1 MQKIQLP
8 TLKKIGE
15 PVKVDKKGYIP
26 KDQRKKILLLCDD
39 IRLHSGIGTMAKEIV
54 LNTAHHFNWVN
65 LGAAIKHPEQGQAFD
80 ISDQVNNIVGIP
92 DSEVKVIP
100 WNGYGDD
107 KIVRQLISQEKPD
120 AILHFTDPRYWTWLY
135 RMEKEIRT
143 KIPIIFYTIWDDLPY
158 PMYNRDFYRSD
169 DMLLCISKQTKNLV
183 ENVLRDYPKEDWQVQ
198 YVPHGI
204 DENKFFPIVND
215 FEFEVFKEKFFE
227 GKEYDFVV
235 FWNNRNIRR
244 KNPGDVITA
253 WKIFTDQLPKEK
265 AEKCLLLLHTDKSD
279 PNGTDIPAVIETIC
293 DPERNKVAFT
303 KGKCDE
309 KTLNYYYN
317 LADAQFMMTDNEG
330 WGLSLTEGL
339 MTGNMIIAPV
349 QGGMQ
354 DQMRFEDENGDW
366 INFNTEFPTNS
377 NGEYKNCGEWAIPM
391 WAKTR
396 SLKGSPPTPYIYATQ
411 VDIEDAGLALL
422 KCYTLGKEEIQRRGL
437 KGREWLLSEEAKMSA
452 SNMGQNFIDNIKILF
467 ENWEPVSKFS
477 IEKVDDGCTV
487 YNPNSVQYTPEFK
500 EKLKEVLT

>member
-1 MQKIQLP
+1 M
-8 TLKKIGE
+8 
-15 PVKVDKKGYIP
+15 KKGYIP
-26 KDQRKKILLLCDD
+26 QAERKKILFLCDD
-39 IRLHSGIGTMAKEIV
+39 IRLHSGIGTMAREIV
-54 LNTAHHFNWVN
+54 MNTAHHFNWVN
-65 LGAAIKHPEQGQAFD
+65 LGAAVKHPEHGKAFD
-80 ISDQVNNIVGIP
+80 LSSEVNIITNISD
-92 DSEVKVIP
+92 SSVKVIP

-107 KIVRQLISQEKPD
+107 KIIRHLLEVEKPD

-143 KIPIIFYTIWDDLPY
+143 KIPMIFYTIWDDLPY

-169 DMLLCISKQTKNLV
+169 DLLLCISKQTKNLV
-183 ENVLRDYPKEDWQVQ
+183 ENVLKDYPKEDWQIQ

-204 DENKFFPIVND
+204 DDKQFFPIANNL
-215 FEFEVFKEKFFE
+215 EYEVFKDKFLGE
-227 GKEYDFVV
+227 QEYDFIV

-265 AEKCLLLLHTDKSD
+265 AERCLLLMHTDKVD
-279 PNGTDIPAVIETIC
+279 NNGTDIPAVVETIC
-293 DPERNKVAFT
+293 DPEINKVKFT
-303 KGKCDE
+303 MGKCDP

-317 LADAQFMMTDNEG
+317 LSDAQFMMTDNEG

-339 MTGNMIIAPV
+339 MAGNMIIAPV

-354 DQMRFEDENGDW
+354 DQMRFEDEKGNW

-377 NGEYKNCGEWAIPM
+377 SGKYKKCGEWAIPM
-391 WAKTR
+391 YPKTR
-396 SLKGSPPTPYIYATQ
+396 SLKGSPPTPYIYASQ

-422 KCYTLGKEEIQRRGL
+422 KCYNLGKEEIQKRGL
-437 KGREWLLSEEAKMSA
+437 EGRKWLLSEESKMTSK
-452 SNMGQNFIDNIKILF
+452 NMGDNFIKNIDILF
-467 ENWEPVSKFS
+467 NKWEPIGKYT
-477 IEKVDDGCTV
+477 IEKVDKGHST

-500 EKLKEVLT
+500 QKLKEVLS